1 LAVNYIDGAGEVKAE
16 PINHGDNVAVVE
28 ELPANPSNEISFPA
42 PAPVQVISTAVA
54 ADYSTSMT
62 ITPIAVDDSN
72 KTVEVQVITNGVSFT
87 SIATDN
93 STMPIT
99 INNLP
104 SDSFVSVQTVIR
116 DKRTNEEIVHQNVV
130 TKTPDAQ
137 IPVIE
142 NARDTAVDKAN
153 IAAPIVAA
161 NTLHGNGMRSATIE
175 FAGIPNFDPSRTV
188 ASIMVVGPG
197 GSTTSV
203 GVDGA
208 GGAVNIGDLGV
219 DGTYR
224 VTLVIRDINSGEETL
239 IRGSNL

>member
-1 LAVNYIDGAGEVKAE
+1 
-16 PINHGDNVAVVE
+16 
-28 ELPANPSNEISFPA
+28 
-42 PAPVQVISTAVA
+42 
-54 ADYSTSMT
+54 MT
-62 ITPIAVDDSN
+62 IAPIDVDDSN

-93 STMPIT
+93 SATPIT

-116 DKRTNEEIVHQNVV
+116 DKRTNEEILHQNIV
-130 TKTPDAQ
+130 TKTPNAQ

-142 NARDTAVDKAN
+142 NARDTAADKAN
-153 IAAPIVAA
+153 IAAPILAA
-161 NTLHGNGMRSATIE
+161 STLHDNGMRIATID
-175 FAGIPNFDPSRTV
+175 FAGIPNFDPTRTH

-208 GGAVNIGDLGV
+208 GGSINIGDLGV
-219 DGTYR
+219 DATYHLA
-224 VTLVIRDINSGEETL
+224 LVIRDLNSGEETI